1 MRLSREGPRTDPLAR
16 FLLGAGLGGVAGG
29 ITYGITQTPPWWWLV
44 GLVVAALVWLGKY
57 AADLADV
64 FTD

>member
-1 MRLSREGPRTDPLAR
+1 MAR